1 MRLRQFKPGAPAWQK
16 GWRRHLPDAAAT
28 GALAAYF
35 AAAVQPPRVVAIVGE
50 MGAGKTHFVRALA
63 AAWGGVNMD
72 EVASP
77 TYSLMHIYPGHRG
90 ALVHIDL
97 WRVADLTA
105 AAAFG
110 LEEAIGAPEG
120 VVLVEW
126 ADRLPALLPA
136 DAWGVR
142 LELADDGGRWA
153 SLVGPPPEAGEQIGD
168 AADSGKM
175 SPT

>member
-1 MRLRQFKPGAPAWQK
+1 MRLRQFTQGAPSWQE

-28 GALAAYF
+28 GALAAYV
-35 AAAVQPPRVVAIVGE
+35 AAALRPPQVVAIVGE

-63 AAWGGVNMD
+63 AAWGGINMD

-77 TYSLMHIYPGHRG
+77 TYSLMHIYPGDRG

-97 WRVADLTA
+97 WRVADVAA

-136 DAWGVR
+136 SAWGVG

-153 SLVGPPPEAGEQIGD
+153 SVVGPPPEADEPVGG
-168 AADSGKM
+168 AAASGRGR
-175 SPT
+175 ST